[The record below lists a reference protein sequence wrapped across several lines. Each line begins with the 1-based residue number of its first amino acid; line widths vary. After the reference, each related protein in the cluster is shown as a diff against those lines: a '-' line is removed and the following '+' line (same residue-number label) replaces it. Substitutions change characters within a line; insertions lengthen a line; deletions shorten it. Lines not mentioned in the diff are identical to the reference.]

1 MEEAGTS
8 PKKSFLNK
16 ALDLVEKAGNKLPDP
31 AILFFY
37 LLMVVW
43 VLSAILSPFDFGE
56 IHPTTGN
63 SLNVQNL
70 LTGTQLAAFLA
81 SMVNT
86 FVLFAPLG
94 IVLVAM
100 VRGWGS

>member
-1 MEEAGTS
+1 MEEAANS
-8 PKKSFLNK
+8 PKKGILNK
-16 ALDLVEKAGNKLPDP
+16 ALDLVERMGNKLPDP

-37 LLMVVW
+37 LLIFVW

-56 IHPTTGN
+56 VHPMTGN

-86 FVLFAPLG
+86 SYFLLHWELF
-94 IVLVAM
+94 
-100 VRGWGS
+100 